1 MGWRKNMYRIKRG
14 VKRSWTLWAL
24 SKLAPWVVA
33 IALPLTVCPT
43 YVRGCSMEPT
53 IRNLDM
59 IIVYRLGEAKPGD
72 IVVAKAPEPLGLVAK
87 RVTDIQGDSVYLLGD
102 NRNNSRDSRHFGP
115 VSRDDIVGVIILIIP
130 TGGLIS
136 CVKSSISHLF

>member
-1 MGWRKNMYRIKRG
+1 MDWQKSVYRVKR
-14 VKRSWTLWAL
+14 VLKRSWTLWAL
-24 SKLAPWVVA
+24 GKLAPWIVSVT
-33 IALPLTVCPT
+33 LLVTVCPT

-53 IRNLDM
+53 IMDLDM

-102 NRNNSRDSRHFGP
+102 NHNNSRDSRHFGP

-136 CVKSSISHLF
+136 CVKSSILHLL

>member
-1 MGWRKNMYRIKRG
+1 MTWQKLKRAL
-14 VKRSWTLWAL
+14 KRSWTLWAL
-24 SKLAPWVVA
+24 GKLTPWVIT

-115 VSRDDIVGVIILIIP
+115 VSRDDIVGVIVLIIP

-136 CVKSSISHLF
+136 CVKSSILHLL

>member
-24 SKLAPWVVA
+24 SKLAPWVIAV
-33 IALPLTVCPT
+33 ALPLTVCPT

-53 IRNLDM
+53 IANLDM

-72 IVVAKAPEPLGLVAK
+72 IVVAKAPDPFGLVVK
-87 RVTDIQGDSVYLLGD
+87 RVADIQGEDIYLLGD

-115 VSRDDIVGVIILIIP
+115 VSRDDRVGVIILIIP

-136 CVKSSISHLF
+136 CVKSSISHLL

>member
-1 MGWRKNMYRIKRG
+1 MTWQKLKRAL
-14 VKRSWTLWAL
+14 KRSWTLWAL
-24 SKLAPWVVA
+24 GKLAPWVIA

-53 IRNLDM
+53 IMDLDM
-59 IIVYRLGEAKPGD
+59 IIVCRLGEAKPGD
-72 IVVAKAPEPLGLVAK
+72 IVVAKAPDPLGLVVK
-87 RVTDIQGDSVYLLGD
+87 RVADIQGEDIYLLGD

-115 VSRDDIVGVIILIIP
+115 VSRDDIVGVIVLIIP

>member
-1 MGWRKNMYRIKRG
+1 MTWQKLKRAL
-14 VKRSWTLWAL
+14 KRSWTLWAL
-24 SKLAPWVVA
+24 SKLAPWVIA

-72 IVVAKAPEPLGLVAK
+72 IVVAKAPEPLVLVAK

-136 CVKSSISHLF
+136 CVKSSISRLP

>member
-14 VKRSWTLWAL
+14 LKRSWTLWAL
-24 SKLAPWVVA
+24 GKLAPWVIAVA
-33 IALPLTVCPT
+33 LLLTVFPT

-53 IRNLDM
+53 IVDLDM
-59 IIVYRLGEAKPGD
+59 IIVYRLGKAKPGD
-72 IVVAKAPEPLGLVAK
+72 IVVAKAPDPLGLVAK
-87 RVTDIQGDSVYLLGD
+87 RVADIQGDSVYLLGD
-102 NRNNSRDSRHFGP
+102 NRNNSHDSRHFGP

-136 CVKSSISHLF
+136 CVKSSILHLF